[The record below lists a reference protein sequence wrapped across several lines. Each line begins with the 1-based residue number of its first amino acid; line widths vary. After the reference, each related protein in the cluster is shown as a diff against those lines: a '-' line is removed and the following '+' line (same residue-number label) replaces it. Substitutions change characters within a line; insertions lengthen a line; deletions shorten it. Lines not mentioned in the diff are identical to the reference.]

1 MKTTGYFENAVLA
14 KRPYL
19 SKAMC
24 AGVISNYI
32 RKEAQPDG
40 RLRFWG
46 EVILPTEDFPRIVR
60 VITLPD
66 GSTILN
72 AFIDSNFRNGGTG

>member
-1 MKTTGYFENAVLA
+1 MKTTGYFENSVLA

-32 RKEAQPDG
+32 RKEEQPDG
-40 RLRFWG
+40 RLKFWG
-46 EVILPTEDFPRIVR
+46 EVVLPNEDFPRIIR

-66 GSTILN
+66 GCTIHN
-72 AFIDSNFRNGGTG
+72 AFIDSKFHQRGTG